1 MSQAMI
7 VDVTVN
13 NVQEMVI
20 QNSSRL
26 PVVINFWSHS
36 NEQSKLANTILEKL
50 ATEMAGKFILA
61 KINFDKEK
69 VIIEKFGVT
78 SLPFYKVV
86 KNGEIATEG
95 AGLLTEAAYRS
106 LLNANITEE
115 PSEVLRKQ
123 AALAFAEG
131 EYDETVRLLGEAAK
145 TNPNNFKIHLDLV
158 QLYLHTDQLEQA
170 KELFSKL
177 PEDAQKDKQGQYING
192 ILYFTEIILSAPEVP
207 VIQANLAE
215 NPADCDALF
224 YLAGYLVLNGKYENA
239 LQTLFKLFNT
249 DRSYQAGTPQKAII
263 KVFDMLSGSQPELVT
278 MYRRKFQSLLY

>member
-13 NVQEMVI
+13 NIQEMVI

-95 AGLLTEAAYRS
+95 PGLLTEAAYRS

-115 PSEVLRKQ
+115 ASEVLRKQ
-123 AALAFAEG
+123 AALAFSEG
-131 EYDETVRLLGEAAK
+131 KYDETVRLLGEAAK

-215 NPADCDALF
+215 NPTDCDALF

>member
-1 MSQAMI
+1 MSEAMI

-50 ATEMAGKFILA
+50 ATEMAGEFILA

-78 SLPFYKVV
+78 SMPFYKVV
-86 KNGEIATEG
+86 KNGEIVTEG
-95 AGLLTEAAYRS
+95 PGLLPEAAYRS

-170 KELFSKL
+170 KELFAKL
-177 PEDAQKDKQGQYING
+177 PEAAQKDKQGQYING
-192 ILYFTEIILSAPEVP
+192 LLYFTEIILSAPEVT

-215 NPADCDALF
+215 NSADCDALF
-224 YLAGYLVLNGKYENA
+224 HLAGYLLLNGKYEKA
-239 LQTLFKLFNT
+239 LQTLFQLFYI

-263 KVFDMLSGSQPELVT
+263 KVFDMLSGSEPELVT
-278 MYRRKFQSLLY
+278 TYRRKFQSLLY

>member
-50 ATEMAGKFILA
+50 AQEMAGKFILA

-78 SLPFYKVV
+78 SMPFYKVV

-95 AGLLTEAAYRS
+95 PGLLTEAAYRS

-123 AALAFAEG
+123 AAFAFSEG
-131 EYDETVRLLGEAAK
+131 QYDEAVRLLGEAAK

-170 KELFSKL
+170 QELFSKL
-177 PEDAQKDKQGQYING
+177 PENAQKDKQGQYING
-192 ILYFTEIILSAPEVP
+192 ILYFTEVISNAPEVP
-207 VIQANLAE
+207 EIQANLAA
-215 NPADCDALF
+215 NPDDCDALF
-224 YLAGYLVLNGKYENA
+224 HLAGYLVLNGKFENA

-263 KVFDMLSGSQPELVT
+263 KVFDMLSGSEPELVT
-278 MYRRKFQSLLY
+278 NYRRKFQSLLY

>member
-123 AALAFAEG
+123 AALAFTEG

>member
-26 PVVINFWSHS
+26 PVLINFWSHS

-69 VIIEKFGVT
+69 VIVEKFGVT
-78 SLPFYKVV
+78 DMPFYKVV

-95 AGLLTEAAYRS
+95 PGLLPEAAYRS

-123 AALAFAEG
+123 AAQAFSEG
-131 EYDETVRLLGEAAK
+131 HYEQAVALLGEAAQA
-145 TNPNNFKIHLDLV
+145 NPNNFKIHLDLV

-177 PEDAQKDKQGQYING
+177 PEDAQKDKQGLYING

-224 YLAGYLVLNGKYENA
+224 HLAGYLVLNGRFESA
-239 LQTLFKLFNT
+239 LQTLFKLFTT
-249 DRSYQAGTPQKAII
+249 DRSYQEGTPQKAII
-263 KVFDMLSGSQPELVT
+263 KVFDMLTGSQPELVT

>member
-1 MSQAMI
+1 MPQAMI
-7 VDVTVN
+7 VDVSVN
-13 NVQEMVI
+13 NIQEMVI
-20 QNSSRL
+20 QNSNRL

-50 ATEMAGKFILA
+50 AVEMAGKFILA
-61 KINFDKEK
+61 KINFDKES

-78 SLPFYKVV
+78 SVPFYKVV
-86 KNGEIATEG
+86 KNGEIVTEG
-95 AGLLTEAAYRS
+95 PGLLSEAAYRS
-106 LLNANITEE
+106 LLNATVTEE

-123 AALAFAEG
+123 AAQAFSEG
-131 EYDETVRLLGEAAK
+131 QYDETVRLLGEAAQ

-177 PEDAQKDKQGQYING
+177 PEEAQKDKQGQYIQG
-192 ILYFTEIILSAPEVP
+192 ILYFTEIIMAAPEVP
-207 VIQANLAE
+207 VIQANLVE

-239 LQTLFKLFNT
+239 FQTLFKLFST
-249 DRSYQAGTPQKAII
+249 DRSYQEGTPQKAII
-263 KVFDMLSGSQPELVT
+263 TVFNMLSGSEPELVVN
-278 MYRRKFQSLLY
+278 YRKKFQSLLY

>member
-7 VDVTVN
+7 VDVNVN

-26 PVVINFWSHS
+26 PVLINFWSHS
-36 NEQSKLANTILEKL
+36 NEQSKLANIILEKL
-50 ATEMAGKFILA
+50 ATEMAGQFILA

-95 AGLLTEAAYRS
+95 PGLLTEAAYRS

-123 AALAFAEG
+123 AAQAFAAG
-131 EYDETVRLLGEAAK
+131 EYDESVRLLGEAAK
-145 TNPNNFKIHLDLV
+145 TNPHNFKIHLDLV

-177 PEDAQKDKQGQYING
+177 PEEAQKDKQGKFING
-192 ILYFTEIILSAPEVP
+192 ILYFTEILLSAPEVP
-207 VIQANLAE
+207 VLQANLAE

-224 YLAGYLVLNGKYENA
+224 HLAGYLLLNGKYENT
-239 LQTLFKLFNT
+239 LQTLFKLFQT
-249 DRSYQAGTPQKAII
+249 DRTYQAGMPQKAII

-278 MYRRKFQSLLY
+278 TYRRKFQSLLY

>member
-13 NVQEMVI
+13 NIQEMVI

-26 PVVINFWSHS
+26 PVMINFWSHS

-50 ATEMAGKFILA
+50 ANEMAGKFILA
-61 KINFDKEK
+61 KINFDEEK

-78 SLPFYKVV
+78 SIPFYKVV

-95 AGLLTEAAYRS
+95 PGLLTEAAYRS
-106 LLNANITEE
+106 LLKANIIEE
-115 PSEVLRKQ
+115 PSEALRKQ

-170 KELFSKL
+170 KELFSQL
-177 PEDAQKDKQGQYING
+177 PEDAKKDKQGQYING

-224 YLAGYLVLNGKYENA
+224 HLAGYLVLNGKYENA

-263 KVFDMLSGSQPELVT
+263 KVFDMLSGLEPELVT
-278 MYRRKFQSLLY
+278 TYRRKFQSLLY